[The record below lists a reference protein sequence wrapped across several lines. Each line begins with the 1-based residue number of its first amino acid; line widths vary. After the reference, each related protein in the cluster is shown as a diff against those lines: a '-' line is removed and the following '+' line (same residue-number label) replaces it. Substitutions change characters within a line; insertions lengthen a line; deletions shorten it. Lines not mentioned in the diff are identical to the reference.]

1 MNDQNDQGSSSS
13 NLVQVLEDDILSGR
27 LLPGSRLDEQAL
39 AKRFEVS
46 RTPVR
51 EALRHLASSGLVEIR
66 RNQGATVM
74 ELTTR
79 GVVEMFQVLAE
90 LEGLA
95 ARLCARR
102 MTRAEIEALSVQ
114 NDACRRMAEEDDQIG
129 FLNANNE
136 FHDLISRGA
145 QNHFLHQEALKLGK
159 RLNPY
164 RRYITHPRRMKE
176 SSEEHD
182 RLLRAIESGDSELA
196 DRLMREHVE
205 LIAGGAA
212 DVVVALES
220 SGVSNTG

>member
-1 MNDQNDQGSSSS
+1 
-13 NLVQVLEDDILSGR
+13 
-27 LLPGSRLDEQAL
+27 
-39 AKRFEVS
+39 
-46 RTPVR
+46 
-51 EALRHLASSGLVEIR
+51 
-66 RNQGATVM
+66 
-74 ELTTR
+74 
-79 GVVEMFQVLAE
+79 
-90 LEGLA
+90 
-95 ARLCARR
+95 
-102 MTRAEIEALSVQ
+102 
-114 NDACRRMAEEDDQIG
+114 
-129 FLNANNE
+129 
-136 FHDLISRGA
+136 LISRGA